1 MTPKS
6 DNKRVT
12 ELRTR
17 AELTFQE
24 QVGIENEV

>member
-17 AELTFQE
+17 VELTFQE
-24 QVGIENEV
+24 KIGIENEV